1 MQMSSWQKMLSNILL
16 TDPVFLIRRKKF
28 NLYVLLKATI
38 LSSIMLV
45 QFETPCCYNLIWL
58 FLYKAEVPS
67 PVEAFQ
73 LRNEYIIIVVYLISG
88 LSIIIGGFL
97 QNQSGF
103 SYQPVLQNLW
113 NPRPILNVLILC
125 PHFIASSDCMH
136 GSKLH

>member
-1 MQMSSWQKMLSNILL
+1 MAFFS
-16 TDPVFLIRRKKF
+16 
-28 NLYVLLKATI
+28 
-38 LSSIMLV
+38 
-45 QFETPCCYNLIWL
+45 
-58 FLYKAEVPS
+58 YKAEVPS

-103 SYQPVLQNLW
+103 SEQPVLQNLS

-125 PHFIASSDCMH
+125 PHFIASSDCMYDF
-136 GSKLH
+136 KLH

>member
-1 MQMSSWQKMLSNILL
+1 MCSQVCLSRWILDLTLLNLLCIGTSCMVCKRIQWIKFMSSWQKTLSNILP

-28 NLYVLLKATI
+28 NLYILLKATI

-58 FLYKAEVPS
+58 FSYKAEVPS

-103 SYQPVLQNLW
+103 S
-113 NPRPILNVLILC
+113 
-125 PHFIASSDCMH
+125 
-136 GSKLH
+136 

>member
-1 MQMSSWQKMLSNILL
+1 MQMSSWQKTLSNILL

-58 FLYKAEVPS
+58 FSYKAEVPS

-103 SYQPVLQNLW
+103 
-113 NPRPILNVLILC
+113 
-125 PHFIASSDCMH
+125 FITTCITESLESQARSKCSDTVSSFHC
-136 GSKLH
+136 KQWLHAWL